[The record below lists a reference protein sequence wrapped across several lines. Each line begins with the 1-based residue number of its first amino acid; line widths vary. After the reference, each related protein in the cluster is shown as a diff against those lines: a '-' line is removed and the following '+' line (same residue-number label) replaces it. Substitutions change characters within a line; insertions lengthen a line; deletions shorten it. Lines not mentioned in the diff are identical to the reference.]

1 MGRIILAGLMVSIYG
16 NTDKFMLKHMVN
28 DEAVGYYATASALC
42 NTWVFVLA
50 AIIDSMY
57 PVIMESHKT
66 NYLKYEQQNR
76 LMYAIVFY
84 MAVFVSLLFVLFA
97 KPAIYYLYG
106 EAYLPSVKPLQVITW
121 YVAFSYL
128 GVARNAW
135 VVSENNQKYITPI
148 YAGAA
153 LINVVLNYALIPTF
167 GATGAAI
174 ASLITQ
180 ITTIF
185 VFPFFIKPMR
195 KNTVLLVEALLL
207 KGVK

>member
-1 MGRIILAGLMVSIYG
+1 
-16 NTDKFMLKHMVN
+16 
-28 DEAVGYYATASALC
+28 
-42 NTWVFVLA
+42 
-50 AIIDSMY
+50 MY
-57 PVIMESHKT
+57 PVIMESHKN

-84 MAVFVSLLFVLFA
+84 ISVFVSLLFVIFA
-97 KPAIYYLYG
+97 
-106 EAYLPSVKPLQVITW
+106 SPLQVITW

-135 VVSENNQKYITPI
+135 IVSENLQKYITPI

-153 LINVVLNYALIPTF
+153 ITNVVINYLLIPVW

-180 ITTIF
+180 ISTIF
-185 VFPFFIKPMR
+185 LFPLFIKPMR
-195 KNTVLLVEALLL
+195 KNTKLLAEALLL
-207 KGVK
+207 KGIK

>member
-1 MGRIILAGLMVSIYG
+1 
-16 NTDKFMLKHMVN
+16 
-28 DEAVGYYATASALC
+28 
-42 NTWVFVLA
+42 
-50 AIIDSMY
+50 MY
-57 PVIMESHKT
+57 PVIMESHKN

-84 MAVFVSLLFVLFA
+84 ISVFVSLLFVIFA
-97 KPAIYYLYG
+97 SPVIRLLYG
-106 EAYLPSVKPLQVITW
+106 EAYMPSVAPLQVITW

-135 VVSENNQKYITPI
+135 IVSENLQKYITPI

-153 LINVVLNYALIPTF
+153 ITNVVINYLLIPVW

-180 ITTIF
+180 VSTIF
-185 VFPFFIKPMR
+185 FFPLFIKPMR
-195 KNTVLLVEALLL
+195 KNTKLLAEALFL
-207 KGVK
+207 KGIK